1 MASVPFDDRDGWI
14 WLDGQFVPWR
24 EAKVHV
30 LTHGLHYASAVFE
43 GERMYG
49 GEIFELTA
57 HTERLFKSAEIM
69 DMQIPFTVA
78 EIDQACK
85 DACAKNGLADAY
97 VRPLVWRGSE
107 MIGVSAQNTSIHVA
121 IACWDWP
128 SYFKPEEKARGIRM
142 TWAKYKRP
150 SPETEPVHAKAAGL
164 YMICTLSKHAAEKEG
179 FTDAMML
186 DYRGYV
192 AESTGSNVFFIQD
205 GVIHTPLPDCF
216 LNGITRQSV
225 IRLARSQ
232 GFEVVERHI
241 RPEELAAFSECF
253 VTGTAAEVTPVA
265 QIGEYSF
272 APGNLSLALMDDYA
286 KMVRRQLVSG

>member
-1 MASVPFDDRDGWI
+1 MTLVPFDDRDGWI
-14 WLDGQFVPWR
+14 WLDGRFVAWR

-57 HTERLFKSAEIM
+57 HTERLFKSAEIL
-69 DMQIPFTVA
+69 DMVIPFTVA

-85 DACAKNGLADAY
+85 ETCARNGLADAY
-97 VRPLVWRGSE
+97 LRPIAWRGSE
-107 MIGVSAQNTSIHVA
+107 MIGVSAQNTKIHVA
-121 IACWDWP
+121 IAVWDWP
-128 SYFKPEEKARGIRM
+128 SYFQPEEKAKGIRL

-164 YMICTLSKHAAEKEG
+164 YMICTISKHAAEKEG
-179 FTDAMML
+179 YTDAMML
-186 DYRGYV
+186 DWRGYI
-192 AESTGSNVFFIQD
+192 AESTGSNVFFIKD
-205 GVIHTPLPDCF
+205 GVIHTPLADCF

-225 IRLARSQ
+225 IKLAREK
-232 GFEVVERHI
+232 GFEVIERHI
-241 RPEELAAFSECF
+241 EPQELAGFSECF

-265 QIGEYSF
+265 EIGEYTF
-272 APGNLSLALMDDYA
+272 RPGNISLSLMDDYA
-286 KMVRRQLVSG
+286 KMVRRQLVTA